1 MRRVT
6 PILFFLGAAIFFVHG
21 GIGVL
26 HGDASRSI
34 LGLSQAAFWSIV
46 GVGVKRRQKA
56 T

>member
-1 MRRVT
+1 MKRIT
-6 PILFFLGAAIFFVHG
+6 PILLFLCATIFSLNG